1 MQDLM
6 KAYLSRIGS
15 IPVMDHESSV
25 ECFKALEDNEL
36 SKVKKAKIEK
46 HLIESNLRLVISIAK
61 QYKSSEELPFEDL
74 VQQGNIGLMKAVEK
88 YDWKKGFRFSTYAR
102 WWIMQ
107 EISIYI
113 AKTRRTV
120 RLPSHAIGVQRRLL
134 QEIEKYNDTHGI
146 QPTLDELKSIL
157 GDVSPTIIEATLH
170 AGMGSVSMNSTK
182 GSSSDDDK
190 KRSLETS
197 LEDHTQNAYDGFVNR
212 ELFMCVSK
220 ILDYLTPKESAVIR
234 MRFGLYD
241 SGLNREDFPA
251 GLEDSEECEDL

>member
-6 KAYLSRIGS
+6 KTYLSRIGS
-15 IPVMDHESSV
+15 IPVMDHDSSV
-25 ECFKALEDNEL
+25 ECFKALEDL
-36 SKVKKAKIEK
+36 TTPRGKKDRITR

-74 VQQGNIGLMKAVEK
+74 VQQGNLGLMKAVEK

-120 RLPSHAIGVQRRLL
+120 RLPSHALGVQRRLL
-134 QEIEKYNDTHGI
+134 KEMEKYNDEHGI
-146 QPTLDELKSIL
+146 QPTLDELKASL
-157 GDVSPTIIEATLH
+157 SDVSSTIIEATLH
-170 AGMGSVSMNSTK
+170 AGMGSVSINSTK
-182 GSSSDDDK
+182 GDTGDEK
-190 KRSLETS
+190 KKSLETS
-197 LEDHTQNAYDGFVNR
+197 LEDHAPSAYDEFVNN
-212 ELFMCVSK
+212 ELFLCVAN
-220 ILDYLTPKESAVIR
+220 ILDNLTPKEAAVIR

-241 SGLNREDFPA
+241 SGLDRKNFPA
-251 GLEDSEECEDL
+251 GKEECEDV